1 MQEQIESNDNAALC
15 SADRVVR
22 EGGDSSPAVCRGEM
36 PRERLIRLGPQAL
49 KDEELLALVLGTGY
63 RGRHVL
69 DLAERILRDYPKE
82 VLVDM
87 DLGQLSQINGL
98 GKAKAGGAGCSIRV
112 GAPRFGQG
120 VGLCGRSSLHLS
132 MCCRFW
138 PRSRISNASTF
149 SASI

>member
-1 MQEQIESNDNAALC
+1 MQEQSESNDNASLC
-15 SADRVVR
+15 SAAGVVR
-22 EGGDSSPAVCRGEM
+22 EGGDASPAICRVEM

-49 KDEELLALVLGTGY
+49 KDKELLTLVLGTGY

-69 DLAERILRDYPKE
+69 DLAERNLCDYPKE

-87 DLGQLSQINGL
+87 DWGQLSQISGL
-98 GKAKAGGAGCSIRV
+98 GKAKVGGWLQRSSWY
-112 GAPRFGQG
+112 
-120 VGLCGRSSLHLS
+120 GRSSLRLS